1 MDIQALTLHI
11 TESDFAQVLDHYLP
25 EEGPLEDVRVGLRT
39 EGVLVQGSYPTP
51 LGKMSFETL
60 WSLAVSGCIVQVR
73 LETIRVAGLPA
84 GLLRGVLLKTLR
96 DVVGSQPGV
105 RVEGEVVEVDLE
117 QAAQA
122 RGIPLRINLTAIRC
136 SAGSLV
142 VEASER
148 VRE

>member
-11 TESDFAQVLDHYLP
+11 TESDLAQILDRYLP
-25 EEGPLEDVRVGLRT
+25 DEGPLEDVRVGLRP
-39 EGVLVQGSYPTP
+39 EGVLVQGSYHTP

-60 WSLAVSGCIVQVR
+60 WSLAVSGCIVQAR

-96 DVVGSQPGV
+96 DVAGSQPGV
-105 RVEGEVVEVDLE
+105 GVDGEVVEVDLV

-122 RGIPLRINLTAIRC
+122 RGVPLRINLTAVRC

-142 VEASER
+142 VEASP
-148 VRE
+148 